1 MRLIA
6 QNNFIHKLRYYL
18 TLVILMARVFYFFIA
33 TEIGGN
39 MEILIVFLLKLL
51 DNTLGTMKN
60 IYLARGKFYFSS
72 LLAALSTTIYMVAVV
87 RMAKSDGVL
96 TIIAICAA
104 TFIGTLI
111 PGLAVKKS
119 EKEKLYIFDIT
130 ADNMNSGKEF
140 ADILRTENIAIKT
153 SVVYDNM
160 MIKTLSIKAYCANK
174 KESKMVNENLNPA
187 FKYNVYAPMSL
198 D

>member
-1 MRLIA
+1 MA
-6 QNNFIHKLRYYL
+6 QNNFINKLRYYSAF
-18 TLVILMARVFYFFIA
+18 VIFIARVFCFLWQQKS
-33 TEIGGN
+33 GGK

-60 IYLARGKFYFSS
+60 IYLTREKFFFSS
-72 LLAALSTTIYMVAVV
+72 LLAALSTTVYMIAVV
-87 RMAKSDGVL
+87 RMAKSDGIL
-96 TIIAICAA
+96 SIMAICAA

-111 PGLAVKKS
+111 PGLVVKKS

-130 ADNMNSGKEF
+130 ADNMDNGKEF
-140 ADILRTENIAIKT
+140 ADILRSANIATKT
-153 SVVYDNM
+153 SVVYDKM
-160 MIKTLSIKAYCANK
+160 MIKTLSIKAYCANRE
-174 KESKMVNENLNPA
+174 ESKMVNEVIYPA

>member
-1 MRLIA
+1 
-6 QNNFIHKLRYYL
+6 
-18 TLVILMARVFYFFIA
+18 VILKARVFCFFIA
-33 TEIGGN
+33 TEIGGK

-60 IYLARGKFYFSS
+60 IYLARGKFFFSS
-72 LLAALSTTIYMVAVV
+72 LLAALSTTIYMIAVV
-87 RMAKSDGVL
+87 KMASSDGILSIV
-96 TIIAICAA
+96 AICAA
-104 TFIGTLI
+104 TFIGTLV

-130 ADNMNSGKEF
+130 ADTLHSGKEF
-140 ADILRTENIAIKT
+140 ADILRSENIAIKT
-153 SVVYDNM
+153 SVVYDNT
-160 MIKTLSIKAYCANK
+160 MIKTLSIKAYCTSR
-174 KESKMVNENLNPA
+174 KESKMVNEIIYPA

>member
-1 MRLIA
+1 
-6 QNNFIHKLRYYL
+6 
-18 TLVILMARVFYFFIA
+18 
-33 TEIGGN
+33 

-60 IYLARGKFYFSS
+60 IYLVREKFFFSS
-72 LLAALSTTIYMVAVV
+72 LFAALSTTIYMIAVV
-87 RMAKSDGVL
+87 RMAKSDGIL
-96 TIIAICAA
+96 SIMAICAA

-130 ADNMNSGKEF
+130 ADNMHSGKEF
-140 ADILRTENIAIKT
+140 ADILRSANIAIKT
-153 SVVYDNM
+153 SVVYDKM
-160 MIKTLSIKAYCANK
+160 MIKTLSIKAYCANRE
-174 KESKMVNENLNPA
+174 ESKMVNEVIYPA

>member
-1 MRLIA
+1 
-6 QNNFIHKLRYYL
+6 
-18 TLVILMARVFYFFIA
+18 
-33 TEIGGN
+33 

-60 IYLARGKFYFSS
+60 IYLARGKFFFSS
-72 LLAALSTTIYMVAVV
+72 LLAALSTTIYMIAVV
-87 RMAKSDGVL
+87 RMAKSDGIFSIL
-96 TIIAICAA
+96 AICAA
-104 TFIGTLI
+104 TFIGTLL

-130 ADNMNSGKEF
+130 ADTINSGKEF
-140 ADILRTENIAIKT
+140 ADILRSLNIAIKT
-153 SVVYDNM
+153 SIVYDKM

-174 KESKMVNENLNPA
+174 EESKLVNEFLSPA
-187 FKYNVYAPMSL
+187 FKYNIYAPMSL

>member
-1 MRLIA
+1 
-6 QNNFIHKLRYYL
+6 
-18 TLVILMARVFYFFIA
+18 
-33 TEIGGN
+33 

-60 IYLARGKFYFSS
+60 IYLAREKFFFSS

-87 RMAKSDGVL
+87 RMAKSDG
-96 TIIAICAA
+96 IFSIMAICAA

-130 ADNMNSGKEF
+130 ADNMHSGKEF
-140 ADILRTENIAIKT
+140 ADILRSANITIKT
-153 SVVYDNM
+153 SVVYDKM
-160 MIKTLSIKAYCANK
+160 MIKTLSIKAYCCNRE
-174 KESKMVNENLNPA
+174 ESKMVNEVISPA
-187 FKYNVYAPMSL
+187 FKYNVYAPINL